1 MSVLAAALVFCLVIF
16 EVLED
21 EVPSA
26 VSYILLDVL
35 DLLNQEELV
44 LLRQVI
50 QVDFVR
56 QVDNI
61 IHGSLG
67 R

>member
-1 MSVLAAALVFCLVIF
+1 
-16 EVLED
+16 
-21 EVPSA
+21 
-26 VSYILLDVL
+26 
-35 DLLNQEELV
+35 
-44 LLRQVI
+44 LRQVI

-67 R
+67 RWLVIFFFLKVINLVGQLLLELLQNVQWLQVPLVWLPLQLSQRVV